1 MKHYLAFDI
10 GGTTIK
16 FGVLDQNANIL
27 EKDQMTT
34 ELSGSSIIANLIKI
48 KEKYSALYDLQGAA
62 CSMPGFVDVET
73 GYLKTGGR
81 LWIFTA

>member
-48 KEKYSALYDLQGAA
+48 K
-62 CSMPGFVDVET
+62 
-73 GYLKTGGR
+73 
-81 LWIFTA
+81 